1 MLVYVY
7 RSKKMSGRMNL
18 KTQVEMFRKARK
30 PNKSV
35 FNGKCTVAALD
46 TMFKYIDV
54 LEEDLESAE
63 ASVVKATAAAK
74 KAPAKKAPAK
84 KAASKKKS

>member
-1 MLVYVY
+1 
-7 RSKKMSGRMNL
+7 MNL

-35 FNGKCTVAALD
+35 FNGKCTVAALN
-46 TMFKYIDV
+46 TMFNYIDV

-63 ASVVKATAAAK
+63 ALVVKAEAEAKKASAAKAPAK

-84 KAASKKKS
+84 KKS